1 MQKTESGK
9 DEIEALKDQ
18 VSALEKQLK
27 EVHEEDSE
35 KSERDQVVGA
45 AEKKNEELLQK
56 LAKFEKDMAVGAQ
69 VCDTPSLSNC
79 KIQLCTVCR

>member
-1 MQKTESGK
+1 MQIIASGTR
-9 DEIEALKDQ
+9 EIEALKAE

-56 LAKFEKDMAVGAQ
+56 LAKFEKDMAVGTQ
-69 VCDTPSLSNC
+69 VCNTHSLF
-79 KIQLCTVCR
+79 ILCSAVVKSVH